1 MRPDFGIL
9 LESGFLVSID
19 VDLKLCNRTKRS
31 AKLDMR
37 QFSSAKS
44 ELYYSCKEE
53 KEVFINLQSAA
64 DKIKHIKEIGIME
77 KAILQLETLS
87 CPSCM
92 QKIEG
97 ALKSV
102 NGIDKD
108 SIKVLFNSSKVKI
121 NFDSAVTSIEE
132 IQKAIENVGYSVLKA
147 KVKAA

>member
-1 MRPDFGIL
+1 
-9 LESGFLVSID
+9 
-19 VDLKLCNRTKRS
+19 
-31 AKLDMR
+31 
-37 QFSSAKS
+37 
-44 ELYYSCKEE
+44 
-53 KEVFINLQSAA
+53 
-64 DKIKHIKEIGIME
+64 ME

-97 ALKSV
+97 AVKSV
-102 NGIDKD
+102 NGVDKD
-108 SIKVLFNSSKVKI
+108 SIKVLFNSSKVKT

>member
-1 MRPDFGIL
+1 
-9 LESGFLVSID
+9 
-19 VDLKLCNRTKRS
+19 
-31 AKLDMR
+31 MR

-64 DKIKHIKEIGIME
+64 DKIKTHKGDRNYGKSYI
-77 KAILQLETLS
+77 ATLS

-132 IQKAIENVGYSVLKA
+132 IQKAIENVGYPVLKA